1 MSNGY
6 NTLTRPAFITAVLA
20 TVGVAVALL
29 LPLGVYAQTDET
41 FQPLFSREA
50 GPFDVAMSWVP
61 PSPQVGIINV
71 GVKPTLIADGSPV
84 TDARILLVAESE
96 PEHPE
101 FQVVAVNTP
110 NHPGVYR
117 ANLKFEEAG
126 NWVLHVQINSPSTE
140 RKLGTGMGQADF
152 RSPLVI
158 LPAPIQPGAEGGWV
172 FLGVFIVLAAGS
184 VYVVMAIRKSQATRR
199 MRLEGRL

>member
-1 MSNGY
+1 MFDRSK
-6 NTLTRPAFITAVLA
+6 TLIRPALIVVVALVLA
-20 TVGVAVALL
+20 VAV
-29 LPLGVYAQTDET
+29 PLGVYAQTDET

-71 GVKPTLIADGSPV
+71 GVKPTLAADGSPV

-101 FQVVAVNTP
+101 FEVVAVNTP

-126 NWVLHVQINSPSTE
+126 NWVLHVQISSPS
-140 RKLGTGMGQADF
+140 MGQADF

-184 VYVVMAIRKSQATRR
+184 VYIVMAIRKAQAARR

>member
-1 MSNGY
+1 MFDRSK
-6 NTLTRPAFITAVLA
+6 TLIRPALIVVAALA
-20 TVGVAVALL
+20 LAVAV
-29 LPLGVYAQTDET
+29 PLGVYAQTDET
-41 FQPLFSREA
+41 FQPLFSRES

-71 GVKPTLIADGSPV
+71 GVKPTLTADGSPV

-101 FQVVAVNTP
+101 FEVVAVNTP

-126 NWVLHVQINSPSTE
+126 NWVLHVQISSPS
-140 RKLGTGMGQADF
+140 MGQADF

-184 VYVVMAIRKSQATRR
+184 VYIVMAIRKAQASRR

>member
-1 MSNGY
+1 MGPAGR
-6 NTLTRPAFITAVLA
+6 RPARLAWVRQAVKLVTALA
-20 TVGVAVALL
+20 VVVVSAALL
-29 LPLGVYAQTDET
+29 LPMGVHAQSDDT

-61 PSPQVGIINV
+61 PSPQLGFVNI
-71 GVKPTLIADGSPV
+71 GVKPTLITDGSPV
-84 TDARILLVAESE
+84 TDARIILVAETE

-101 FQVVAVNTP
+101 FEVVAVNTP

-126 NWVLHVQINSPSTE
+126 NWVIHVQVNSPT
-140 RKLGTGMGQADF
+140 MGQADF

-158 LPAPIQPGAEGGWV
+158 LPAPIQPGPAGGWV
-172 FLGVFIVLAAGS
+172 FLGVFLALAAGS
-184 VYVVMAIRKSQATRR
+184 VYVIMAIRKAQATRR